1 MIPVLLAA
9 GLGVIA
15 GGGLAVGAAGLT
27 GALAG
32 LLGLLIVAPLVA
44 DPMPSLLSLAVRL
57 VGALLTVELLWIAT
71 HRAPDLRRPLPL
83 GLPAVLLA
91 GLGGGIV
98 GLALP
103 AGAPLGGGAGAAG
116 GAGSVLPVL
125 GTLLGDV
132 DLAAITRAA
141 ALGLAIVGL
150 AAVLGRG
157 PLVSVA
163 IGAAVLLTGAEILV
177 VGALGPRTP
186 LEHLLIAVTQVAIA
200 GAALAIASTGPVGPP
215 LAGRATSA
223 DGASPMGD
231 DDTPLAGRRRI
242 PIWPGVR
249 ATSPWSRRRNPPG
262 TP

>member
-1 MIPVLLAA
+1 VIPVLLAA

-15 GGGLAVGAAGLT
+15 GGGLAVGATGLT

-32 LLGLLIVAPLVA
+32 LLGLLVVAPLIA
-44 DPMPSLLSLAVRL
+44 DPPPLLLSLAVRI

-91 GLGGGIV
+91 GLGGAIV

-103 AGAPLGGGAGAAG
+103 SGGRSSDAGTGAA
-116 GAGSVLPVL
+116 AVLPVL
-125 GTLLGDV
+125 GTLIGDI

-141 ALGLAIVGL
+141 AIGLGIVGL
-150 AAVLGRG
+150 AAVFGRG
-157 PLVSVA
+157 PLCTIA
-163 IGAAVLLTGAEILV
+163 IGAAVLLTGAELLV
-177 VGALGPRTP
+177 VGSLGPLTP
-186 LEHLLIAVTQVAIA
+186 LEHLLIAITQVSIA
-200 GAALAIASTGPVGPP
+200 GAALAIASSGPVGPP

-231 DDTPLAGRRRI
+231 DDTPLKGRRRI
-242 PIWPGVR
+242 PVWPGVR
-249 ATSPWSRRRNPPG
+249 AASPWARRRNPPG